1 MSVQVISPGRRTYL
15 LLFVVQYQISM
26 DMIPVIFIIIDQVN
40 IINYFFP
47 FFVLIFLVAHKPRS
61 VDQFRLLLSLN

>member
-47 FFVLIFLVAHKPRS
+47 FFVLIFL
-61 VDQFRLLLSLN
+61 